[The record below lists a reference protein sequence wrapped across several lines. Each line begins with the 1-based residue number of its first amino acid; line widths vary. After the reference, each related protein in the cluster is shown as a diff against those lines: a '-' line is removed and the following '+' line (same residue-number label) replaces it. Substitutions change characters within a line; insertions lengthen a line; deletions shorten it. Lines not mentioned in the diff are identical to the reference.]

1 MSKKEIIGWS
11 WDVNSRMFSA
21 VPGAVA
27 VLNKMPSP
35 EDGSSNR
42 IPLGH
47 PGFDLHWI
55 TQNWQSCRESSVTGA
70 DVSGQCDFSELPR
83 APLRDTGAALAAD
96 PSLSSVVS
104 ISFIAALIVCS

>member
-27 VLNKMPSP
+27 VLNEMPSP

-47 PGFDLHWI
+47 PSTCVGSLKTGSHA
-55 TQNWQSCRESSVTGA
+55 ESRPSLGLMSAGSVTSQSSP
-70 DVSGQCDFSELPR
+70 VP
-83 APLRDTGAALAAD
+83 PLRDTGAALAAD